1 MPGRFS
7 DFFEIPFLG
16 RGFRPFFLSGAIY
29 AVIMVL
35 SWVLFSSGAAEV
47 PVSWNSPALWH
58 AHEMIY
64 GFTVAII
71 AGFLLTAVAN
81 WTGGA
86 PVRQMH
92 LALLCLV
99 WAAGRVSFW
108 YAYAPPDVL
117 SIIDLSFIPLLA
129 GSLAVPL
136 IRAWNKRNFVF
147 LSVLA
152 LLFLGNLHMHL
163 AAAGV
168 YGGDPRITAYAA
180 VMIVMMVIS
189 LVGGRIIPSFTVA
202 SLRMQGKIRYQTEQ
216 GKTDIAALL
225 LLLALSISM
234 IANGLDS
241 GITAAFAVAGAAVH
255 LWRMRFWHSFE
266 TGSDPMVWILHVGYL
281 WLVAGL
287 LTLGLHGLKLVDQA
301 SLAVHMLTVGC
312 IGSMTI
318 GMMARV
324 ALGHTGRP
332 IAASPPVVLSFWL
345 MQGAA
350 LVRCIAILTGGAD
363 YRLWIGVSGLLWA
376 AAFAVYLAVYAPI
389 LLKKRPDGLE
399 P

>member
-16 RGFRPFFLSGAIY
+16 RGFRPFFLLGAIY
-29 AVIMVL
+29 AVLMVAA
-35 SWVLFSSGAAEV
+35 WVFFATGAAEA

-64 GFTVAII
+64 GFTLASL
-71 AGFLLTAVAN
+71 AGFLLTAVAT

-86 PVRQMH
+86 PVRQIH

-108 YAYAPPDVL
+108 YPYAPPVIL

-129 GSLAVPL
+129 ASLAVPL

-147 LSVLA
+147 LSMLA

-163 AAAGV
+163 AAGG
-168 YGGDPRITAYAA
+168 YGGDPRLTAYAA
-180 VMIVMMVIS
+180 VLVVMMVIS

-202 SLRMQGKIRYQTEQ
+202 SLRMQGKVRYQTDQ
-216 GKTDIAALL
+216 GKTDVAALL
-225 LLLALSISM
+225 LLLALSISLM
-234 IANGLDS
+234 TSGLES
-241 GITAAFAVAGAAVH
+241 GITAAFAMAAALVH
-255 LWRMRFWHSFE
+255 LWRMRFWHSPE

-287 LTLGLHGLKLVDQA
+287 LTLGLHGLKLVEQA
-301 SLAVHMLTVGC
+301 SLALHMLTVGC
-312 IGSMTI
+312 IGSMTL

-332 IAASPPVVLSFWL
+332 IAASSPVVLAFWL

-350 LVRCIAILTGGAD
+350 LARCFAILIGAAD
-363 YRLWIGVSGLLWA
+363 YRLWIGASGLLWV
-376 AAFAVYLAVYAPI
+376 AAFIIYLAVYAPM
-389 LLKKRPDGLE
+389 LLGPRPDGLE
-399 P
+399 A